1 MSTAQSSSG
10 FAADAPRYGA
20 EPVAAYYQ
28 LNQTGQAQTVQSVN
42 GLGGQVTVSLNGSPI
57 TPSGQNINIVAGTGV
72 LGITA
77 DGQTSTG
84 TVPLASA
91 DGSVVFNNAGGV
103 NGSIDL
109 SAIIPASRLNGTLT
123 NKSPSSQ
130 FLILGGANVSTA
142 PGKLAVATL
151 SGLTSGTSYL
161 LNITI
166 NFGVYPGWSTSGVI
180 ADNLTFGWDVTGTN
194 AAPFVAPASLGAA
207 LTFPLTQDF
216 GILAS
221 VSPSGGNLNILTQ
234 SVSCIVVAQSTSIE
248 LNVNT
253 SGQTTG
259 PNITID
265 KSSFMQVV
273 QLD

>member
-1 MSTAQSSSG
+1 MSTAQSTSG

-28 LNQTGQAQTVQSVN
+28 LNQTGAPTPVETLN
-42 GLGGQVTVSLNGSPI
+42 GLSGQVTVSLNGSPI
-57 TPSGQNINIVAGTGV
+57 SPSGQNINIVAGTGV
-72 LGITA
+72 LGLTA
-77 DGQTSTG
+77 GGNTSSG
-84 TVPLASA
+84 TVPLTST
-91 DGSVVFNNAGGV
+91 DGSVVFTNPGGT
-103 NGSIDL
+103 NGAIDF
-109 SAIIPASRLNGTLT
+109 SSIIPSTRLNGTLT

-151 SGLTSGTSYL
+151 SGLTSGKSYL

-166 NFGVYPGWSTSGVI
+166 NFGVYPGWTTSGVI

-194 AAPFVAPASLGAA
+194 TAPFVAPASLGAS

-221 VSPSGGNLNILTQ
+221 VSPSGSNFNILTQ
-234 SVSCIVVAQSTSIE
+234 SVSCIVVAQSTSIL

-273 QLD
+273 ELD